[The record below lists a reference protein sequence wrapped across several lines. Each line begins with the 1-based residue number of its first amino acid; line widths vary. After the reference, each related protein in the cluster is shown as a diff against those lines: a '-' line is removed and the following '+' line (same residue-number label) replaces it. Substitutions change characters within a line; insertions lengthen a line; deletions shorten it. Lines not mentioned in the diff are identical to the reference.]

1 MEPRHVDALLIGGGV
16 AAVRCA
22 RTLRRRGFSGSILI
36 VGDEP
41 LPPYNRPPLT
51 KELLREDMPR
61 ELVAAE
67 PPEWYERQRVELL
80 NGEPVASLDPGGK
93 LVELADGTRLRYG
106 QALLATGAEPRRPA
120 VAGAEQAL
128 LLRTLPDAEAL
139 RQRAVAG
146 ARAVVLGGG
155 FIGVEAAGSLAA
167 RGVRV
172 TLLELSGGLWAGSL
186 GSAVSAWA
194 VGLLAAAGV
203 EVRLETPVNRIQD
216 GAVVTGAE
224 RLAADFVLAGV
235 GVRPRV
241 ELAEAAGLRV
251 DDGVVV
257 DESRRTSDAS
267 IFAAGDM
274 ARPADGPRIEHWHAA
289 REAGEAAALGMLGAP
304 PAPRRAPWVF
314 SEFAGANLDVVGWA
328 PAWDELVVQDG
339 VHAYV
344 RDGRIAQL
352 AILDGAVPIEAAR
365 SFVERTPR
373 IAELGELLASRA

>member
-22 RTLRRRGFSGSILI
+22 RTLRRRGFSGAILI

-51 KELLREDMPR
+51 KELLRESLPR
-61 ELVAAE
+61 DLVAAE

-80 NGEPVASLDPGGK
+80 NGVPVSSLDPEAR
-93 LVELADGTRLRYG
+93 LVELADGARLRYG

-120 VAGAEQAL
+120 VAGAEHAL
-128 LLRTLPDAEAL
+128 LLRTLPDAETL
-139 RQRAVAG
+139 RTRAVAG

-155 FIGVEAAGSLAA
+155 FIGVEVAGSLAA

-186 GSAVSAWA
+186 GPAVSAWA
-194 VGLLAAAGV
+194 VERLAAAGV
-203 EVRLETPVNRIQD
+203 DVRLETPVTQIQD
-216 GAVVTGAE
+216 RAVVTAAE
-224 RLAADFVLAGV
+224 RLSADFVLAGV
-235 GVRPRV
+235 GVGPRV
-241 ELAEAAGLRV
+241 ELAEAAGLTV
-251 DDGVVV
+251 DNGVVV
-257 DESRRTSDAS
+257 DASRRTSDPS
-267 IFAAGDM
+267 VFAAGDM

-314 SEFAGANLDVVGWA
+314 SEFGGANLDVVGWA
-328 PAWDELVVQDG
+328 PIWDELVVRDS

-352 AILDGAVPIEAAR
+352 AILDGAVPVEAAR
-365 SFVERTPR
+365 SFVEREPR
-373 IAELGELLASRA
+373 ISDLGELLASRA